1 MPYILTGQ
9 IEGQIVR
16 YDLKN
21 GEYHIGRESDNDI
34 VLNHR
39 TVSRYH
45 AIIQVNESRIRIKDL
60 DSSNGTFVKGH
71 KIDQLAEI
79 STGDKIRF
87 GEPGFILTYSDQPDF
102 DDSAT
107 QIVYFEPNII
117 NTDEIIQL
125 EEVQDQ
131 FDGPTTI
138 VDKSLF
144 RAVTEAGKLLIG
156 SHSVDEIFEAVLDIV
171 EGVIP
176 ARRILL
182 LMGNSPNATP
192 EIRAA
197 RSSKSATEKLMLSKT
212 IIESVFRD
220 RKALL
225 LSDALNDPRFKEQES
240 IILQNLHSAMVA
252 PLFDNEHV
260 IGLLYADSD
269 DIRLRY
275 DRRQLQAFTLL
286 ANLIAIK
293 ITNAKLL
300 EAQRIKERM
309 EQEMKIATQVQ
320 QSLLNEIPTIPGY
333 EILAWQISC
342 LNICGDLYDVASLSD
357 GRIAI
362 VLGDVTGKGMPAALL
377 MSNVLASLRI
387 LYQECPPLKV
397 LVERLHKQLYQS
409 SDDMFFVTLFVGFL
423 DLESGYLEYIN
434 AGHNAPLVVHDDG
447 KTEKLDSTGPPIGL
461 IDEETKYEIKRVEL
475 RGKSLLSV
483 YSDGI
488 TETMNNK
495 AQFGENNFIEGIKKR
510 FLRPLKE
517 IKDGLHY
524 DLNTFRG
531 ENPFCDDVTLLLLRR
546 QQGTQQ
552 EYVEHH

>member
-1 MPYILTGQ
+1 MPFILTGQ
-9 IEGQIVR
+9 IKGQIVR
-16 YDLKN
+16 YDLNN
-21 GEYHIGRESDNDI
+21 GEIHIGRDADNDI
-34 VLNHR
+34 VLNHG

-45 AIIQVNESRIRIKDL
+45 AIIQVKEDRIRIKDL
-60 DSSNGTFVKGH
+60 ASSNGTYVKGH
-71 KIDQLAEI
+71 KINQLTEI
-79 STGDKIRF
+79 IKGDKIRF
-87 GEPGFILTYSDQPDF
+87 GEPEFMLTFRGQPDF

-107 QIVYFEPNII
+107 QIFYLGNNNI
-117 NTDEIIQL
+117 NTDEIVQL

-131 FDGPTTI
+131 FGGPATS

-156 SHSVDEIFEAVLDIV
+156 SQSVDEIFEAVLDIV

-182 LMGNSPNATP
+182 ILGNSPNEVP

-197 RSSKSATEKLMLSKT
+197 RTSKTATEKLMLSKT
-212 IIESVFRD
+212 VIETVFRD

-225 LSDALNDPRFKEQES
+225 LSDALNDPRFKAQES

-269 DIRLRY
+269 DITLRY
-275 DRRQLQAFTLL
+275 DRHQLGAFTLL

-293 ITNAKLL
+293 ITNARLL
-300 EAQRIKERM
+300 EAQRIKERI

-333 EILAWQISC
+333 EILAWQVSC
-342 LNICGDLYDVASLSD
+342 LNVCGDLYDVASLSD

-377 MSNVLASLRI
+377 MSNVIASLRI
-387 LYQECPPLKV
+387 LYQECPSLRV

-409 SDDMFFVTLFVGFL
+409 SGDMFFVTLFVGFL
-423 DLESGYLEYIN
+423 DLESGNLDYIN
-434 AGHNAPLVVHDDG
+434 AGQNPPFVMHDDG
-447 KTEKLDSTGPPIGL
+447 KTEKLDSNGPPLGL
-461 IDEETKYEIKRVEL
+461 IDEDLNYEINRVKLQAE
-475 RGKSLLSV
+475 SLLSV

-488 TETMNNK
+488 TETMNHT
-495 AQFGENNFIEGIKKR
+495 AQFGENNFIAGIQKR

-517 IKDGLHY
+517 IRDGLRH
-524 DLNTFRG
+524 DLDSFRG
-531 ENPFCDDVTLLLLRR
+531 ENPFNDDVTLLLLRR
-546 QQGTQQ
+546 KRG
-552 EYVEHH
+552 VVLR

>member
-1 MPYILTGQ
+1 MSYILIGQ
-9 IEGQIVR
+9 IEGLIVQH
-16 YDLKN
+16 DLKN
-21 GEYHIGRESDNDI
+21 GEIHIGREPDNDI
-34 VLNHR
+34 ILNHK

-45 AIIQVNESRIRIKDL
+45 AIIQVDGNQICIRDL
-60 DSSNGTFVKGH
+60 GSSNGTFVNGH
-71 KIDQLAEI
+71 EINQLTAI
-79 STGDKIRF
+79 NTGDKIKF
-87 GEPGFILTYSDQPDF
+87 SEPEFILNYSDSPTF
-102 DDSAT
+102 NDSAT
-107 QIVYFEPNII
+107 QLVYFEPDKI
-117 NTDEIIQL
+117 NAEEIIRL
-125 EEVQDQ
+125 EEVQDHLS
-131 FDGPTTI
+131 GPTTI
-138 VDKSLF
+138 VDKRLF
-144 RAVTEAGKLLIG
+144 WAVAEAGKLLIG

-171 EGVIP
+171 EEVIP

-182 LMGNSPNATP
+182 IMGNSSNKAP
-192 EIRAA
+192 EIRAT
-197 RSSKSATEKLMLSKT
+197 RSSKQSARKKLMLSKT
-212 IIESVFRD
+212 IIDTVYRD

-225 LSDALNDPRFKEQES
+225 LSDALSDPLFQEQHS
-240 IILQNLHSAMVA
+240 IIMQNIHSAMVA
-252 PLFDNEHV
+252 PLFDNEDV

-275 DRRQLQAFTLL
+275 DRNQLQAFTLL

-309 EQEMKIATQVQ
+309 EQEMKIAMQVQ
-320 QSLLNEIPTIPGY
+320 QSLLYEIPTVPGY

-342 LNICGDLYDVASLSD
+342 LNVCGDLYDVASLSD

-397 LVERLHKQLYQS
+397 LVERLHKQLYRS
-409 SDDMFFVTLFVGFL
+409 SDAMYFATLFVGFL
-423 DLESGYLEYIN
+423 DLESGILEYIN

-447 KTEKLDSTGPPIGL
+447 KTLKLDSTGLPIGL
-461 IDEETKYEIKRVEL
+461 LDEETKYEINRVQL
-475 RGKSLLSV
+475 REKSLLSV

-495 AQFGENNFIEGIKKR
+495 KLFGENNFIQGIKKR
-510 FLRPLKE
+510 FLRSLKE
-517 IKDGLHY
+517 IKDGLEY

-531 ENPFCDDVTLLLLRR
+531 ENPFIDDVTLLLLRR
-546 QQGTQQ
+546 RK
-552 EYVEHH
+552 ESDPFKSH